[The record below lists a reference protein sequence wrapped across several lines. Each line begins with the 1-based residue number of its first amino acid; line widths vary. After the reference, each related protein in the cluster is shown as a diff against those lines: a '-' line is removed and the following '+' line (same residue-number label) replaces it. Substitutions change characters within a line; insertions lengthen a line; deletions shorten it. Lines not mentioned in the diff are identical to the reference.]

1 MKLKDKKGLTLVEML
16 CTVAILVLVSMVMV
30 LGVQLGV
37 RSYAKSV
44 SYSEAQVLC
53 STLTT
58 TISDE
63 LRYSGTLKVDGSG
76 EQLAGQSGVLV
87 LDDLIGALEGFLTEI
102 PRHHS
107 QGGEHIDVLRLRTLP
122 VKAVQCLGGDGVRP
136 GNQFIDLPDK
146 LFFLYIL
153 SPSVYMDSPPRD
165 GPWLG

>member
-1 MKLKDKKGLTLVEML
+1 MLRIEAPKVHGVKPLFLPGLHNGAGRNPAELLRPLRAKEAHKPALPGQAGHL
-16 CTVAILVLVSMVMV
+16 CRCAP
-30 LGVQLGV
+30 G
-37 RSYAKSV
+37 
-44 SYSEAQVLC
+44 
-53 STLTT
+53 
-58 TISDE
+58 
-63 LRYSGTLKVDGSG
+63 LKVDGSG